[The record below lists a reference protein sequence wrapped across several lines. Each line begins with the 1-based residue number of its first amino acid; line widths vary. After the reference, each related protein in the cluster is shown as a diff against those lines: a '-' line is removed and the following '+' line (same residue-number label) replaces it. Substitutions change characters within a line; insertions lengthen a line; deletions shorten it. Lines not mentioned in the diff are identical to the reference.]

1 MNPVKLKDSIFA
13 LMVHGGI
20 LLAILCLVSFSSCQ
34 DPPPPPREPDPVG
47 DFFDDLQDG
56 LDDSSADTIT
66 VIGVEDNSDSG
77 PDLKRQVYQEIITQ
91 LHILDS
97 VEILEYPQS
106 DLDNKYKEMG
116 IILADGISPEDA
128 VSLAEFLGAE
138 SLLYASIES
147 EAPDVHIKV
156 YSAENGGII
165 FAETL
170 QDWPLPI
177 TEEEEV
183 FDIMG
188 GIGEAGIGDI
198 ESSGTTG
205 DGEVEGD

>member
-1 MNPVKLKDSIFA
+1 MKLKDSIFA
-13 LMVHGGI
+13 LMVQGGI

-66 VIGVEDNSDSG
+66 VIGVDDNSGSG

-97 VEILEYPQS
+97 VEILEYPQPY
-106 DLDNKYKEMG
+106 LENKFMEMA
-116 IILADGISPEDA
+116 INLADGISPEDA
-128 VSLAEFLGAE
+128 ISLAEFLCTD

-147 EAPDVHIKV
+147 DAPDVHIKV
-156 YSAENGGII
+156 YSAGNGGIV

-177 TEEEEV
+177 TEAEET

-188 GIGEAGIGDI
+188 GSGEAEIDDI
-198 ESSGTTG
+198 ESSGTPG
-205 DGEVEGD
+205 DAEVEGE

>member
-1 MNPVKLKDSIFA
+1 
-13 LMVHGGI
+13 MVQGGI

-66 VIGVEDNSDSG
+66 VIGVDDNSGSG

-91 LHILDS
+91 LHVLDS
-97 VEILEYPQS
+97 VEILEYPQPY
-106 DLDNKYKEMG
+106 LDNKFIEMG
-116 IILADGISPEDA
+116 LNLADGISPEDA
-128 VSLAEFLGAE
+128 VSLAEFLVTG

-147 EAPDVHIKV
+147 DAPDVHIKV
-156 YSAENGGII
+156 YSADNGGIV

-170 QDWPLPI
+170 QEWPLPI
-177 TEEEEV
+177 TEEEET

-188 GIGEAGIGDI
+188 GMDEAEVDDI
-198 ESSGTTG
+198 ESSGTPG
-205 DGEVEGD
+205 DEEVEGE

>member
-1 MNPVKLKDSIFA
+1 MKLKESIFA

-56 LDDSSADTIT
+56 LDDSAADTIT
-66 VIGVEDNSDSG
+66 VIGVDDNSGSK

-97 VEILEYPQS
+97 VEILEYPQP
-106 DLDNKYKEMG
+106 DLDNKFIEME
-116 IILADGISPEDA
+116 INLADGISPEDA
-128 VSLAEFLGAE
+128 VSLAEFLGAG

-147 EAPDVHIKV
+147 DAPDVHIKV
-156 YSAENGGII
+156 YSADNGNII

-170 QDWPLPI
+170 QGWPLPI
-177 TEEEEV
+177 TEEEET
-183 FDIMG
+183 FDILG
-188 GIGEAGIGDI
+188 GIGEAEVDDA
-198 ESSGTTG
+198 ESSGTPG
-205 DGEVEGD
+205 DGEVEGE